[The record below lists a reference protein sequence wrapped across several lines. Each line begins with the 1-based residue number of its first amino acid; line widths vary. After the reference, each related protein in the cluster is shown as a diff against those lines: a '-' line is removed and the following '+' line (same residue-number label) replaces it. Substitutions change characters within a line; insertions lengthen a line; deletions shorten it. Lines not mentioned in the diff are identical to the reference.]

1 MAQMRAC
8 EGLIAQGRRRIATSQ
23 MRSQEISR
31 SVEEVTLTL
40 ALPLAPSP
48 SPSPSPSIQPTPEPN
63 QVEEAYGEQSLEEDL
78 SGAEVLLLIRTLTLT
93 TPSPSPK
100 PDPKPDPDP
109 NPTPNPNPKPHHHQ
123 ASMVE
128 SVADA
133 SFVHSAAEASAAE
146 SVPEAEVVDETSA
159 DRLSFSAGT
168 AHHARLNPIPVPV
181 PHLAPT
187 LSLTLNPARSRP
199 QQARLAT

>member
-8 EGLIAQGRRRIATSQ
+8 EGLIAQGRRRIAASQ

-63 QVEEAYGEQSLEEDL
+63 QVEEAYGEQSLEEEL

-100 PDPKPDPDP
+100 PDPKPDP
-109 NPTPNPNPKPHHHQ
+109 NPRCGRALHAECMEKWLLRRNDCVFCQ
-123 ASMVE
+123 AWWS
-128 SVADA
+128 
-133 SFVHSAAEASAAE
+133 
-146 SVPEAEVVDETSA
+146 
-159 DRLSFSAGT
+159 
-168 AHHARLNPIPVPV
+168 
-181 PHLAPT
+181 
-187 LSLTLNPARSRP
+187 
-199 QQARLAT
+199 